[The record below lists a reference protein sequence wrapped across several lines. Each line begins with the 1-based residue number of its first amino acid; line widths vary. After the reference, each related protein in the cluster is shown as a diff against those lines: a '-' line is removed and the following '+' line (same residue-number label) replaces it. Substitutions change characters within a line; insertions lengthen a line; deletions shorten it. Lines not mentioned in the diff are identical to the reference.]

1 MTDRLFAEHRLTQDV
16 SLSRAGLTVG
26 TADLDC
32 GLCIERHEG
41 SLRAYDFTEWNEG
54 RSLPAQLQGT
64 ARAEAEEVLA
74 GFVEAGEQELL
85 AELASS
91 LQLRARERGAEHV
104 DLQLRRVHQRVLAG
118 PVDAPLRDDR
128 TWAIVELR
136 AWVPSAGRTW
146 DLWRCAS
153 APTVEKLHAR
163 LPELVS
169 LVEGMVNDLAGGM
182 PPVECP
188 SGMLPV
194 VFPPGAASGSFF
206 HELCGHPLEGDV
218 VVRGGSYLARRRGER
233 VAADF
238 VTIRDNPCAAP
249 EVVTYARDDEGVAA
263 RPAVLIDSGRIA
275 EPILDLE
282 SAAALGLASNGHA
295 RRVSFRHRALPRMTH
310 TEVAP
315 HSGTGTLE
323 QLVAS
328 VERGLLIQ
336 HITPRHMDLLS
347 GDFSFYIN
355 EAREIRDGRI
365 GRFIAPGI
373 LRGNGLQALEAID
386 AVGEDSRVLFSTR
399 GCRKLDHGPL
409 PVSFGQPSIRFRGL
423 QLTPRR

>member
-1 MTDRLFAEHRLTQDV
+1 MTDRVFVENRLTQDV
-16 SLSRAGLTVG
+16 SLSRSGLTVG
-26 TADLDC
+26 TPDLDR

-41 SLRAYDFTEWNEG
+41 NLRAYDWNEWSEG
-54 RSLPAQLQGT
+54 RSLPALLQGT

-74 GFVEAGEQELL
+74 GFEEAGEQALL
-85 AELASS
+85 MELASA
-91 LQLRARERGAEHV
+91 LQMRGRERGAEHV
-104 DLQLRRVHQRVLAG
+104 DLQLRRVHQRVLTG
-118 PVDAPLRDDR
+118 PVDAPLRDVR

-136 AWVPSAGRTW
+136 VWVPAAGRTW

-153 APTVEKLHAR
+153 APTVAKLHAR

-169 LVEGMVNDLAGGM
+169 LVESMVDELAGGM

-188 SGMLPV
+188 SEMLPV

-249 EVVTYARDDEGVAA
+249 EVVTFARDDEGIAA
-263 RPAVLIDSGRIA
+263 RPAVLIDAGRIA

-282 SAAALGLASNGHA
+282 SAAALGLSSNGHA

-315 HSGTGTLE
+315 HSGTLE

-347 GDFSFYIN
+347 G
-355 EAREIRDGRI
+355 
-365 GRFIAPGI
+365 
-373 LRGNGLQALEAID
+373 
-386 AVGEDSRVLFSTR
+386 
-399 GCRKLDHGPL
+399 
-409 PVSFGQPSIRFRGL
+409 
-423 QLTPRR
+423 